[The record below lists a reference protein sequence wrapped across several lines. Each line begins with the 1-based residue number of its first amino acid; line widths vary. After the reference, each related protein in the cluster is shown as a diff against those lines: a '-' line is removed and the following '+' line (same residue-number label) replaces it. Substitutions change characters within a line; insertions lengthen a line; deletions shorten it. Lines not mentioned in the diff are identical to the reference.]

1 LWASTSTKDR
11 AYSDVKY
18 VEELIGPDTVN
29 TMPRTRSAHSASTA
43 ECAGTLDLGVDEAQ
57 RVLERFAKA
66 GVDYDDVYADAR
78 ARGVRGFEKSF
89 DELLAGI
96 EERNAA

>member
-1 LWASTSTKDR
+1 MPENTLR
-11 AYSDVKY
+11 AFREHGRV
-18 VEELIGPDTVN
+18 
-29 TMPRTRSAHSASTA
+29 RR
-43 ECAGTLDLGVDEAQ
+43 TLDLGVDEAQ

-66 GVDYDDVYADAR
+66 GVDYDDVTQTLER
-78 ARGVRGFEKSF
+78 EGVRGFEKSF